1 MKQTV
6 EERNLMNTLK
16 RLVGQYMPVEL
27 DNFEQNIQD
36 FFDDTYSDLKKV
48 ESSGTSGLFFFINGG
63 RNVFN
68 YIKQNQKLIF
78 PEETFTRI
86 MRQFGIDDD
95 QLEYL
100 LRDWFEKKTKL
111 EVKDFYLKTDYDNR
125 G

>member
-36 FFDDTYSDLKKV
+36 FLDDTYSDLKKV
-48 ESSGTSGLFFFINGG
+48 ESSGTSGLFFFINGK

-86 MRQFGIDDD
+86 MKQFGIDDD

-100 LRDWFEKKTKL
+100 LRDWFEKKVNL
-111 EVKDFYLKTDYDNR
+111 EVKDFYLKTDYDN
-125 G
+125 

>member
-36 FFDDTYSDLKKV
+36 FLDDTYSDLKKV
-48 ESSGTSGLFFFINGG
+48 ESSGTNGLFFFMNGR

-86 MRQFGIDDD
+86 MRQFGVDDD

-100 LRDWFEKKTKL
+100 LRDWFEKKTNF
-111 EVKDFYLKTDYDNR
+111 EVKDFYLKTDYDN
-125 G
+125 

>member
-1 MKQTV
+1 MRQTV

-36 FFDDTYSDLKKV
+36 FLDDTYSDLKKV
-48 ESSGTSGLFFFINGG
+48 ESSGTSGLFFFINGK

-86 MRQFGIDDD
+86 MKQFGIDDD

-100 LRDWFEKKTKL
+100 LRDWFEKKVNL
-111 EVKDFYLKTDYDNR
+111 EVKDFYLKTDYDN
-125 G
+125 

>member
-1 MKQTV
+1 MRQTV

-36 FFDDTYSDLKKV
+36 FLDDTYSDLKKV
-48 ESSGTSGLFFFINGG
+48 ESSGTSGLFFFINGK

-86 MRQFGIDDD
+86 MKQFGIDDD

-100 LRDWFEKKTKL
+100 LRDWFEKKVNL
-111 EVKDFYLKTDYDNR
+111 EVKDFHLKTDNF
-125 G
+125 

>member
-1 MKQTV
+1 MRQTV

-48 ESSGTSGLFFFINGG
+48 ESSGTSGLFFFMNGG
-63 RNVFN
+63 LNVFN

-100 LRDWFEKKTKL
+100 LRDWFEKKTNF
-111 EVKDFYLKTDYDNR
+111 EVKDFYLKTDYDN
-125 G
+125 

>member
-1 MKQTV
+1 MRQTV

-16 RLVGQYMPVEL
+16 RVVGQYMPVEL
-27 DNFEQNIQD
+27 DNLEQNIQD

-48 ESSGTSGLFFFINGG
+48 ESSGTSGLFFFINGK

-86 MRQFGIDDD
+86 MKQFGIDDD

-100 LRDWFEKKTKL
+100 LRDWFEKKTNL
-111 EVKDFYLKTDYDNR
+111 EVKDFYLKPDYVN
-125 G
+125 

>member
-1 MKQTV
+1 MRQTV

-16 RLVGQYMPVEL
+16 RVVGQYMPVEL

-48 ESSGTSGLFFFINGG
+48 ESSGTSGLFFFINGK

-86 MRQFGIDDD
+86 MKQFGIDDD

-100 LRDWFEKKTKL
+100 LRDWFEKKTNL
-111 EVKDFYLKTDYDNR
+111 EVKDFYLKPDYVN
-125 G
+125 

>member
-6 EERNLMNTLK
+6 EERNLVNTLK

-36 FFDDTYSDLKKV
+36 FLDDTYSDLKKV
-48 ESSGTSGLFFFINGG
+48 ESSGTNGLFFFMNGK

-86 MRQFGIDDD
+86 MRQFGVDDD

-100 LRDWFEKKTKL
+100 LRDWFEKKTNF
-111 EVKDFYLKTDYDNR
+111 EVKDFHLKTDNF
-125 G
+125 

>member
-1 MKQTV
+1 MRQTV

-27 DNFEQNIQD
+27 DNLEQNIQD

-48 ESSGTSGLFFFINGG
+48 ESSGTSGLFFFMNGG
-63 RNVFN
+63 LNVFN

-100 LRDWFEKKTKL
+100 LRDWFEKKTNF
-111 EVKDFYLKTDYDNR
+111 EVKDFYLKTDYDN
-125 G
+125 

>member
-1 MKQTV
+1 MRQTV

-16 RLVGQYMPVEL
+16 RLVCQYMPVEL
-27 DNFEQNIQD
+27 DNLEQNIQD

-48 ESSGTSGLFFFINGG
+48 ESSGTSGLFFFMNGG
-63 RNVFN
+63 LNVFN

-100 LRDWFEKKTKL
+100 LRDWFEKKTNF
-111 EVKDFYLKTDYDNR
+111 EVKDFYLKTDYDN
-125 G
+125 

>member
-1 MKQTV
+1 MRQTV

-16 RLVGQYMPVEL
+16 RLVGQYMPIEL
-27 DNFEQNIQD
+27 DNYEQNIQD
-36 FFDDTYSDLKKV
+36 FLDDSYSDLKKV
-48 ESSGTSGLFFFINGG
+48 ESSGTSGLFFFLNGR

-86 MRQFGIDDD
+86 MRQFGVDDD

-100 LRDWFEKKTKL
+100 LRDWFEKKTNF
-111 EVKDFYLKTDYDNR
+111 EVKDFYLKTNNDN
-125 G
+125 

>member
-1 MKQTV
+1 MRQTV

-48 ESSGTSGLFFFINGG
+48 ESSGTSGLFFFINGK

-86 MRQFGIDDD
+86 MKQFGIDDD

-100 LRDWFEKKTKL
+100 LRDWFEKKTNL
-111 EVKDFYLKTDYDNR
+111 EVKDFYLKPDYVN
-125 G
+125 

>member
-36 FFDDTYSDLKKV
+36 FLDDSYSDLKKI
-48 ESSGTSGLFFFINGG
+48 ESSGTSGLFFFVNGKH
-63 RNVFN
+63 NVFN

-78 PEETFTRI
+78 PEETFRRI
-86 MRQFGIDDD
+86 MRQFAIDDD

-100 LRDWFEKKTKL
+100 LRDWFEKKTNF
-111 EVKDFYLKTDYDNR
+111 EVKDFYLKTDYDN
-125 G
+125 

>member
-36 FFDDTYSDLKKV
+36 FLDDTYSDLKKV
-48 ESSGTSGLFFFINGG
+48 ESSGTSGLFFFINGK

-86 MRQFGIDDD
+86 MKQFGIDDD

-100 LRDWFEKKTKL
+100 LRDWFEKKVNL
-111 EVKDFYLKTDYDNR
+111 EVKDFHLKTDNF
-125 G
+125 

>member
-1 MKQTV
+1 MRQTV

-16 RLVGQYMPVEL
+16 RVVGQYMPVEL

-48 ESSGTSGLFFFINGG
+48 ESSGTSGLFFFINGK

-86 MRQFGIDDD
+86 MKQFGIDDD

-100 LRDWFEKKTKL
+100 LRDWFEKKTNF
-111 EVKDFYLKTDYDNR
+111 EVKDFYLKTDYDN
-125 G
+125 